1 MNSGHWKE
9 IGWQKII
16 SIALVIV
23 QSSSL
28 HLDNSFPLQLG
39 GDVDCVL
46 RAWIKTIKPFERKK
60 TLFSS
65 VSLKEADLAL
75 YLLPEP
81 IPVTLE
87 EKTDD
92 QMKWK

>member
-9 IGWQKII
+9 IGWQKNI

-23 QSSSL
+23 KSSSL

-39 GDVDCVL
+39 GNVDCVL
-46 RAWIKTIKPFERKK
+46 RARIETIKPFEKNIVIFR
-60 TLFSS
+60 F
-65 VSLKEADLAL
+65 LKDADLAL

-92 QMKWK
+92 QM

>member
-1 MNSGHWKE
+1 M
-9 IGWQKII
+9 
-16 SIALVIV
+16 
-23 QSSSL
+23 
-28 HLDNSFPLQLG
+28 
-39 GDVDCVL
+39 DCVL
-46 RAWIKTIKPFERKK
+46 RARIETIKPFEKNIVIFR
-60 TLFSS
+60 F
-65 VSLKEADLAL
+65 LKDADLAL

>member
-1 MNSGHWKE
+1 M
-9 IGWQKII
+9 
-16 SIALVIV
+16 
-23 QSSSL
+23 
-28 HLDNSFPLQLG
+28 
-39 GDVDCVL
+39 DCVL

-92 QMKWK
+92 QM